1 MRSSSAFGRAIID
14 ARACHV
20 WSLVAARP
28 TDAYAARWMSIFDRA
43 ARFVDDVLLLPEE
56 LKTRVDR
63 AEQTLAE
70 GNAVEAERAFRGV
83 LEARPGLHRAQVGWA
98 RALLASGDADTARIA
113 IAEARQ
119 SDPEDPALAVLAG
132 RIALEA
138 GDVATAIV
146 ASREALRRLTPDQ
159 GALIAEACVVRARAE
174 WRRGRPDRAVR
185 ELRKAIAAAGE
196 RATALPIELVE
207 ALVDAG
213 EVAQAVRTARGLV
226 TRELPDVLA
235 RRLGLAL
242 TKAGENQLAETL
254 LARAASQGDTEALAA
269 SARLHIARGDL
280 SVAESQS
287 RMAVARGGGAKALVL
302 LADVLER
309 SGREGEAAE
318 ALRTAAESQQ
328 PTDRALLIRAA
339 SIVPL
344 VDVAEL
350 VRYADALDALVP
362 PEPLAQALRAA
373 VFVLNGDASSAAPID
388 RRATTSPRASIIDA
402 LTLVRTGQTQDA
414 LSALDRAELDP
425 ALRPIGSDR
434 ALHAALRREAL
445 RSLWTRKDGE
455 VDLAAAID
463 GASVFARER
472 GLPDLERRAQGLRD
486 ELDRPLVLAILGEF
500 NAGKSTLVNAIVGAD
515 VAPTGI
521 LPTTATLNL
530 LRGGAERRVRVVRK
544 DGTTREGVYGET
556 KALLADAEGEGAI
569 IDHVEIV
576 LPSELLERVWILD
589 TPGSNAPH
597 PEHEALAR
605 EALHRADAALWIF
618 DAGQAGK
625 ATEGRVLE
633 SIVKSR
639 REVIAALNK
648 VDRLH
653 GAELEQVIAS
663 LVRDVPALK
672 TTAPVALSARAAF
685 KARIAGD
692 ENALRESGFSALME
706 TLEGAVF
713 SRSRELKHR
722 ACAGRLSQLLDE
734 ALATEPAALAAFE
747 EQSRALANA
756 ATRIAAAE
764 SATSSDVEHAI
775 DAIEA
780 GQSQAFLEAA
790 REVLSFVRPRTSRLG
805 THATD
810 PEDRAFLRD
819 AIQARLEL
827 AAENAGGEL
836 AQSLTQ
842 RLDEAAR
849 GTEVARTVGL
859 RVRAAI
865 APPLSALAGHQAGM
879 LAGGALRR
887 FFDEILPTAEL
898 EVTSIAE
905 ALAAARAHP
914 RELLRPPLEA
924 GLATLLRELA
934 KEARDAS
941 EESLVLRDRER
952 SRTFTPLRTLRE
964 ALSEL
969 LVD

>member
-1 MRSSSAFGRAIID
+1 
-14 ARACHV
+14 
-20 WSLVAARP
+20 
-28 TDAYAARWMSIFDRA
+28 MSILDRA
-43 ARFVDDVLLLPEE
+43 ARFFDDVLLLPED
-56 LKTRVDR
+56 LRTRLER
-63 AEQTLAE
+63 AEQALAE
-70 GNAVEAERAFRGV
+70 GKAVDAERGFRAA

-98 RALLASGDADTARIA
+98 RALLAVGDADTAKIA
-113 IAEARQ
+113 VAEARQ
-119 SDPEDPALAVLAG
+119 TDPEDPALAVLAG

-146 ASREALRRLTPDQ
+146 ASREALRRLGPEQ
-159 GALIAEACVVRARAE
+159 GALVAEACVVRARAE

-213 EVAQAVRTARGLV
+213 EVAQAVRTARGLLS
-226 TRELPDVLA
+226 RELPDVLA

-242 TKAGENQLAETL
+242 TKAGESELAESL
-254 LARAASQGDTEALAA
+254 LARAAAQGDTEALAA
-269 SARLHIARGDL
+269 SARLHVGRGEL
-280 SVAESQS
+280 SLAESQA
-287 RMAVARGGGAKALVL
+287 RMAVARGAGARGLVL

-309 SGREGEAAE
+309 SGREAEAADALRAAAE
-318 ALRTAAESQQ
+318 ASR
-328 PTDRALLIRAA
+328 PTDRELLVRAA
-339 SIVPL
+339 ALVPL
-344 VDVAEL
+344 RDAREV
-350 VRYADALDALVP
+350 VRYADALDALTP
-362 PEPLAQALRAA
+362 PDPLAASLRAA
-373 VFVLNGDASSAAPID
+373 ALVLGGDVVAAAALARPAI
-388 RRATTSPRASIIDA
+388 TTARISVVEALVAVRSGRTLDA
-402 LTLVRTGQTQDA
+402 LA
-414 LSALDRAELDP
+414 ALDRAELDP
-425 ALRPIGSDR
+425 ALRPAGTDR

-445 RSLWTRKDGE
+445 RALWTRKDGG

-463 GASVFARER
+463 GASTFARER

-486 ELDRPLVLAILGEF
+486 ELDRPLLLAILGEF

-544 DGTTREGVYGET
+544 DGTTREGGYGEV
-556 KALLADAEGEGAI
+556 KLLLADAESEGAVV
-569 IDHVEIV
+569 DHVEIV

-633 SIVKSR
+633 SIVQSR
-639 REVIAALNK
+639 REVVAALNK
-648 VDRLH
+648 VDRLR
-653 GAELEQVIAS
+653 GSELEQVVGA
-663 LVRDVPALK
+663 LVREVPALGK
-672 TTAPVALSARAAF
+672 NAPVALSARAAF
-685 KARIAGD
+685 KARVAAD
-692 ENALRESGFSALME
+692 EAALRESGFSALMD
-706 TLEGAVF
+706 TLEQAVF
-713 SRSRELKHR
+713 SRSRELKER

-734 ALATEPAALAAFE
+734 ALATEPSALAAFE
-747 EQSRALANA
+747 ERSRALEQA
-756 ATRIAAAE
+756 ARRIG
-764 SATSSDVEHAI
+764 ATEGKVSTDLEHAI

-780 GQSQAFLEAA
+780 GQSQAFVDAA

-827 AAENAGGEL
+827 AAERAGDEL
-836 AQSLTQ
+836 VDAIVG

-849 GTEVARTVGL
+849 DTDVAATVRL
-859 RVRAAI
+859 RARAAI
-865 APPLSALAGHQAGM
+865 GPPLAALAGHQAGL

-887 FFDEILPTAEL
+887 FFDDILPTAEL
-898 EVTSIAE
+898 EVGVIAE
-905 ALAAARAHP
+905 ALSAARAHP

-924 GLATLLRELA
+924 ALASLLRELA
-934 KEARDAS
+934 AEAHAAAA
-941 EESLVLRDRER
+941 ESLARRDRER
-952 SRTFTPLRTLRE
+952 SRTYTPLRTLRE
-964 ALSEL
+964 ALGEL
-969 LVD
+969 LG

>member
-1 MRSSSAFGRAIID
+1 
-14 ARACHV
+14 
-20 WSLVAARP
+20 
-28 TDAYAARWMSIFDRA
+28 MSILDRA
-43 ARFVDDVLLLPEE
+43 ARFLDDVLLLPEE
-56 LKTRVDR
+56 LRTRLER
-63 AEQTLAE
+63 AEQALVE
-70 GNAVEAERAFRGV
+70 GRPVDAERGFRAA

-98 RALLASGDADTARIA
+98 RALLATGDAATARIA
-113 IAEARQ
+113 VAEARQ
-119 SDPEDPALAVLAG
+119 TDPEDPALAVLAG

-138 GDVATAIV
+138 GDIATAIV
-146 ASREALRRLTPDQ
+146 ASREALRRLAPDQ

-196 RATALPIELVE
+196 RASELPVELVE
-207 ALVDAG
+207 ALIDAG
-213 EVAQAVRTARGLV
+213 EVAQAVRTARGL
-226 TRELPDVLA
+226 TSRELPDVLA

-242 TKAGENQLAETL
+242 TRAGENDLAESL
-254 LARAASQGDTEALAA
+254 LARAAAQGDTEALAA
-269 SARLHIARGDL
+269 SARLQIAKGDL
-280 SVAESQS
+280 AVAESQA

-309 SGREGEAAE
+309 SGREGEAAD
-318 ALRTAAESQQ
+318 ALRTAAESTQ
-328 PTDRALLIRAA
+328 PVDRALLVRAG
-339 SIVPL
+339 SLVPL
-344 VDVAEL
+344 VDAAEL
-350 VRYADALDALVP
+350 VRYADALAALVP

-373 VFVLNGDASSAAPID
+373 VLVLNGEALAASALE
-388 RRATTSPRASIIDA
+388 RAGTSSPRASITDA
-402 LTLVRTGQTQDA
+402 LTFVRSGRTLEA
-414 LSALDRAELDP
+414 LAALDRAELDP
-425 ALRPIGSDR
+425 ALRPTGTDR

-445 RSLWTRKDGE
+445 RALWTRNDGE

-463 GASVFARER
+463 GASAFARER

-544 DGTTREGVYGET
+544 DGTTREGSYADSKT
-556 KALLADAEGEGAI
+556 LLADAEREGAI

-633 SIVKSR
+633 NIVKSR
-639 REVIAALNK
+639 REVVAALNK

-653 GAELEQVIAS
+653 GTELDQVIAA
-663 LVRDVPALK
+663 LVREVPALGA
-672 TTAPVALSARAAF
+672 TAPVALSARAAF

-692 ENALRESGFSALME
+692 AAALEQSGFSALMT
-706 TLEGAVF
+706 TLETAVF

-734 ALATEPAALAAFE
+734 ALATEPATLAIFE
-747 EQSRALANA
+747 EQQKGLAA
-756 ATRIAAAE
+756 AAARIAATE
-764 SATSSDVEHAI
+764 STIGSDLEHAI

-780 GQSQAFLEAA
+780 GQSQAFLDAA

-827 AAENAGGEL
+827 AAERAGGEL
-836 AQSLTQ
+836 VDAIVA

-849 GTEVARTVGL
+849 GTDLARTVRL
-859 RVRAAI
+859 RARAAI
-865 APPLSALAGHQAGM
+865 AAPLSALVGHQAGM

-898 EVTSIAE
+898 EVSAIAE
-905 ALAAARAHP
+905 ALSAARAHP

-924 GLATLLRELA
+924 ALAELLRELA
-934 KEARDAS
+934 KEAREAAD
-941 EESLVLRDRER
+941 ESLVRRDRER

-964 ALSEL
+964 ALTEL
-969 LVD
+969 LGG

>member
-1 MRSSSAFGRAIID
+1 M
-14 ARACHV
+14 
-20 WSLVAARP
+20 SL
-28 TDAYAARWMSIFDRA
+28 FDRA
-43 ARFVDDVLLLPEE
+43 ARFLDDVLLLPDE
-56 LKTRVDR
+56 LRTRIER
-63 AEQTLAE
+63 AEQALVEGRASDAE
-70 GNAVEAERAFRGV
+70 KGFRSL
-83 LEARPGLHRAQVGWA
+83 LEARPGLHRAQIGWA
-98 RALLASGDADTARIA
+98 RSLLATGDADTARIA

-119 SDPEDPALAVLAG
+119 TDPEDPALAVLAG

-138 GDVATAIV
+138 GDIATAIV
-146 ASREALRRLTPDQ
+146 ASREALRRLPIDQ
-159 GALIAEACVVRARAE
+159 GGLIAEACVVRARAE

-196 RATALPIELVE
+196 RAIELPIELVE

-213 EVAQAVRTARGLV
+213 EVGQAVRTARGLV

-242 TKAGENQLAETL
+242 TKAGETELSESL
-254 LARAASQGDTEALAA
+254 LSRAASQGDTEALAA
-269 SARLHIARGDL
+269 SARLHVRRGDL
-280 SVAESQS
+280 AVAESQA

-309 SGREGEAAE
+309 SGREAEAAD
-318 ALRTAAESQQ
+318 ALRVAAESTQ
-328 PTDRALLIRAA
+328 PNDRALLLRAA
-339 SIVPL
+339 SLVPL
-344 VDVAEL
+344 ADVSEV

-362 PEPLAQALRAA
+362 PEPLAKALRAA
-373 VFVLNGDASSAAPID
+373 ALVLSGQAAAAAELE
-388 RRATTSPRASIIDA
+388 RAPAASPRASIADA
-402 LTLVRTGQTQDA
+402 LTFVRSGRTMEA
-414 LSALDRAELDP
+414 LAALDRAELDP
-425 ALRPIGSDR
+425 ALRPVGSDR

-445 RSLWTRKDGE
+445 RALWTRKDGE

-463 GASVFARER
+463 GASAFARER

-544 DGTTREGVYGET
+544 DGTTREGGYGES
-556 KALLADAEGEGAI
+556 KALLADAEREGAI

-597 PEHEALAR
+597 PEHEALAQ
-605 EALHRADAALWIF
+605 EALRRADAALWIF

-633 SIVKSR
+633 NIVKSR

-653 GAELEQVIAS
+653 GTELDQVIQS
-663 LVRDVPALK
+663 LVRDVPALR

-685 KARIAGD
+685 KARVSEDAT
-692 ENALRESGFSALME
+692 ALAESGFTALMD
-706 TLEGAVF
+706 TLERAVF

-734 ALATEPAALAAFE
+734 ALETEPAALAAFDE
-747 EQSRALANA
+747 RHRALAA
-756 ATRIAAAE
+756 AAVRIAGAE
-764 SATSSDVEHAI
+764 SAASSDLEHAI
-775 DAIEA
+775 EAIEG
-780 GQSQAFLEAA
+780 GQSQAFLDAA
-790 REVLSFVRPRTSRLG
+790 REVLSFVRPRTSPFG

-819 AIQARLEL
+819 AIQARLEV
-827 AAENAGGEL
+827 AADRAGSDL
-836 AQSLTQ
+836 VDAIVA
-842 RLDEAAR
+842 RLDQATR
-849 GTEVARTVGL
+849 GTDLGATIRLRARAV
-859 RVRAAI
+859 I
-865 APPLSALAGHQAGM
+865 APPLAALAGHQAG
-879 LAGGALRR
+879 LLSGGALRR
-887 FFDEILPTAEL
+887 FFDEVLPTADL
-898 EVTSIAE
+898 EVGKIAE
-905 ALAAARAHP
+905 ALAVARAHP

-924 GLATLLRELA
+924 ALATLVRDLA
-934 KEARDAS
+934 REAREAAD
-941 EESLVLRDRER
+941 ESLVVRDRER

-964 ALSEL
+964 ALTEL
-969 LVD
+969 LGG

>member
-1 MRSSSAFGRAIID
+1 M
-14 ARACHV
+14 
-20 WSLVAARP
+20 SLL
-28 TDAYAARWMSIFDRA
+28 DRA
-43 ARFVDDVLLLPEE
+43 ARFFDDVLLLPEE
-56 LKTRVDR
+56 LRTRVER
-63 AEQTLAE
+63 AEQALIEGRASDAE
-70 GNAVEAERAFRGV
+70 KGFRSV
-83 LEARPGLHRAQVGWA
+83 LESRPGLHRAQIGWA
-98 RALLASGDADTARIA
+98 RSLLATGDADTARIA

-119 SDPEDPALAVLAG
+119 TDPEDPALAVLAG

-138 GDVATAIV
+138 GDIATAIV
-146 ASREALRRLTPDQ
+146 ASREALRRLPIDQ
-159 GALIAEACVVRARAE
+159 GGLIAEACVVRARAE

-196 RATALPIELVE
+196 RATELPIELVE

-213 EVAQAVRTARGLV
+213 EVGQAVRTARGLV

-242 TKAGENQLAETL
+242 TKAGETELSESL
-254 LARAASQGDTEALAA
+254 LSRAASQGDTEALAA
-269 SARLHIARGDL
+269 SARLHVRRGDL
-280 SVAESQS
+280 ATAESQA

-309 SGREGEAAE
+309 SGREAEAAD
-318 ALRTAAESQQ
+318 ALRVAAESTQ
-328 PTDRALLIRAA
+328 PSDRALLLRAA
-339 SIVPL
+339 SLVPL
-344 VDVAEL
+344 ADVSEV

-362 PEPLAQALRAA
+362 PEPLAKALRAA
-373 VFVLNGDASSAAPID
+373 ALVLSGQAAAAAD
-388 RRATTSPRASIIDA
+388 LERAPAASPRASIADA
-402 LTLVRTGQTQDA
+402 LTFVRSGRTMEA
-414 LSALDRAELDP
+414 LAALDRAELDP
-425 ALRPIGSDR
+425 ALRPVGSDR

-445 RSLWTRKDGE
+445 RALWTRKDGE

-463 GASVFARER
+463 GASAFARER

-544 DGTTREGVYGET
+544 DGTTREGNYSEV
-556 KALLADAEGEGAI
+556 KALLADAEREGAPDGSAPQGGRLPVG

-597 PEHEALAR
+597 PEHEALAQ
-605 EALHRADAALWIF
+605 EALRRADAALWIF

-633 SIVKSR
+633 NIVKSR

-653 GAELEQVIAS
+653 GTELDQVIQS
-663 LVRDVPALK
+663 LVRDVPALR

-685 KARIAGD
+685 KARVSGD
-692 ENALRESGFSALME
+692 ATALAESGFTALMD
-706 TLEGAVF
+706 TLERAVF

-734 ALATEPAALAAFE
+734 ALATEPAALAAFDE
-747 EQSRALANA
+747 RHRALADA
-756 ATRIAAAE
+756 AVRIAAAE
-764 SATSSDVEHAI
+764 SAASSDLEHAI
-775 DAIEA
+775 EAIEG
-780 GQSQAFLEAA
+780 GQSQAFLDAA
-790 REVLSFVRPRTSRLG
+790 REVLSFVRPRTSPFG

-819 AIQARLEL
+819 AIQARLEV
-827 AAENAGGEL
+827 AADRAGSDL
-836 AQSLTQ
+836 VDAIVA
-842 RLDEAAR
+842 RLDEATR
-849 GTEVARTVGL
+849 GTDLGATVRLRARAV
-859 RVRAAI
+859 I
-865 APPLSALAGHQAGM
+865 APPLAALAGHQAG
-879 LAGGALRR
+879 LLSGGALRR
-887 FFDEILPTAEL
+887 FFDEVLPTADL
-898 EVTSIAE
+898 EVGKIAE
-905 ALAAARAHP
+905 ALAVARAHP

-924 GLATLLRELA
+924 ALATLVRDLA
-934 KEARDAS
+934 REAREAAD
-941 EESLVLRDRER
+941 ESLVVRDRER

-964 ALSEL
+964 ALTEL
-969 LVD
+969 LGG

>member
-1 MRSSSAFGRAIID
+1 
-14 ARACHV
+14 
-20 WSLVAARP
+20 
-28 TDAYAARWMSIFDRA
+28 MSILDRA
-43 ARFVDDVLLLPEE
+43 ARFLDDVLLLPEE
-56 LKTRVDR
+56 LRTRLDR
-63 AEQTLAE
+63 AEQALAE
-70 GNAVEAERAFRGV
+70 GRAGDAERGFRAA
-83 LEARPGLHRAQVGWA
+83 LEERPGLHRAQVGWA
-98 RALLASGDADTARIA
+98 RALLASGDVETARVA

-119 SDPEDPALAVLAG
+119 TDPEDPALAVLAG

-146 ASREALRRLTPDQ
+146 ASREALRRLPPDQ
-159 GALIAEACVVRARAE
+159 GALIADACVVRARAE

-185 ELRKAIAAAGE
+185 ELRKAIAAAGD
-196 RATALPIELVE
+196 RAMALPVELVE

-226 TRELPDVLA
+226 GRELPDVLG

-242 TKAGENQLAETL
+242 TKAGESELAESL
-254 LARAASQGDTEALAA
+254 LSRAAAQGDTEALAA
-269 SARLHIARGDL
+269 SAKLHVARGDL
-280 SVAESQS
+280 ATAEAQA
-287 RMAVARGGGAKALVL
+287 RMAVARGGGAEALVL
-302 LADVLER
+302 LADVLAR
-309 SGREGEAAE
+309 SSREAEAAD
-318 ALRTAAESQQ
+318 ALRTAAESRQ
-328 PTDRALLIRAA
+328 PVDRALLVRAA
-339 SIVPL
+339 SLVPL
-344 VDVAEL
+344 ADAAEIE
-350 VRYADALDALVP
+350 RYADALDALVP
-362 PEPLAQALRAA
+362 PEPLARALRAA
-373 VFVLNGDASSAAPID
+373 VLVLRGEPAAAIEID
-388 RRATTSPRASIIDA
+388 RVGTSSPRASIVDA
-402 LTLVRTGQTQDA
+402 LTFVRGGRTLDA
-414 LSALDRAELDP
+414 LAALDRAELDP
-425 ALRPIGSDR
+425 QLRPTGSDR
-434 ALHAALRREAL
+434 ALHADLRREAL
-445 RSLWTRKDGE
+445 RALWTRKDGE

-463 GASVFARER
+463 GASAFARER

-544 DGTTREGVYGET
+544 DGTTREGSYGDVKT
-556 KALLADAEGEGAI
+556 LLADAEGEGAV

-625 ATEGRVLE
+625 ATEGRVLDN
-633 SIVKSR
+633 IVKSR

-648 VDRLH
+648 VDRLK
-653 GAELEQVIAS
+653 GDELAQVVDA

-685 KARIAGD
+685 KARLAD
-692 ENALRESGFSALME
+692 DPAALAQSGFSTLMS
-706 TLEGAVF
+706 TLETSVF

-734 ALATEPAALAAFE
+734 ALATEPAALATYE
-747 EQSRALANA
+747 EQSRALAA
-756 ATRIAAAE
+756 AAARIAAAE
-764 SATSSDVEHAI
+764 SAMAADVEHAI
-775 DAIEA
+775 EAIEA
-780 GQSQAFLEAA
+780 GQSQAFVEAA

-827 AAENAGGEL
+827 AAERAGAEL
-836 AQSLTQ
+836 VDAIVR
-842 RLDEAAR
+842 RLDEAAQ
-849 GTEVARTVGL
+849 GSELGRTVRL
-859 RVRAAI
+859 RARAAI
-865 APPLSALAGHQAGM
+865 GPPLSALAGHQAGL

-898 EVTSIAE
+898 EVGTIAE
-905 ALAAARAHP
+905 ALAAARSHP
-914 RELLRPPLEA
+914 RELLRPPLESA
-924 GLATLLRELA
+924 LASLMRELA
-934 KEARDAS
+934 TEARNAA
-941 EESLVLRDRER
+941 EESLVRRDRER

-964 ALSEL
+964 ALGEL
-969 LVD
+969 LGG

>member
-1 MRSSSAFGRAIID
+1 M
-14 ARACHV
+14 
-20 WSLVAARP
+20 SL
-28 TDAYAARWMSIFDRA
+28 FDRA
-43 ARFVDDVLLLPEE
+43 ARFLDDVLLLPEE
-56 LKTRVDR
+56 LRTRLER
-63 AEQTLAE
+63 AEQSLAE
-70 GNAVEAERAFRGV
+70 GRAQDAERGFRAA

-98 RALLASGDADTARIA
+98 RALLATGDVETARIA

-119 SDPEDPALAVLAG
+119 TDPADPALAVLAG

-146 ASREALRRLTPDQ
+146 ASREALRRLPPDQ

-196 RATALPIELVE
+196 RATELPIELVE

-226 TRELPDVLA
+226 SRELPDVLS

-242 TKAGENQLAETL
+242 TKAGESELAESL
-254 LARAASQGDTEALAA
+254 LARAAAQGDTEALAA
-269 SARLHIARGDL
+269 SARLHVGRGDL
-280 SVAESQS
+280 VVAEAQA
-287 RMAVARGGGAKALVL
+287 RMAVARGGGARALAL
-302 LADVLER
+302 LADVLAR
-309 SGREGEAAE
+309 SGREAEAAE
-318 ALRTAAESQQ
+318 ALRTAAESTQ
-328 PTDRALLIRAA
+328 PVDRALLVRAA
-339 SIVPL
+339 SLVPL
-344 VDVAEL
+344 ADPTEL

-362 PEPLAQALRAA
+362 PEPLAHALRAA
-373 VFVLNGDASSAAPID
+373 VLVLQGDPASASQID
-388 RRATTSPRASIIDA
+388 RATTTSPRASIVDA
-402 LTLVRTGQTQDA
+402 LTLVRSGRTTEA
-414 LSALDRAELDP
+414 LAALDRAELDP
-425 ALRPIGSDR
+425 ALRPTGSDR

-445 RSLWTRKDGE
+445 RALWTRRDGQ

-463 GASVFARER
+463 GASAFARER

-544 DGTTREGVYGET
+544 DGTTREGSYGDV
-556 KALLADAEGEGAI
+556 KMLLADAEREGADDGSAPQSGADTI
-569 IDHVEIV
+569 VSRPLGGRLPRVDHVEIV

-633 SIVKSR
+633 NIVKSR
-639 REVIAALNK
+639 REVVAALNK
-648 VDRLH
+648 VDRLR
-653 GAELEQVIAS
+653 GTELDQVIES
-663 LVRDVPALK
+663 LVRDVPALRAN
-672 TTAPVALSARAAF
+672 APVALSARAAF
-685 KARIAGD
+685 KARIAD
-692 ENALRESGFSALME
+692 DADALKESGFSALMD
-706 TLEGAVF
+706 TLERAVF

-734 ALATEPAALAAFE
+734 ALATEPATLATYEEQSKALAA
-747 EQSRALANA
+747 A

-764 SATSSDVEHAI
+764 GAVSSDLEHAI
-775 DAIEA
+775 EAIEA
-780 GQSQAFLEAA
+780 GQSQAFLDAA

-827 AAENAGGEL
+827 AAERAGSDL
-836 AQSLTQ
+836 VDAIVA
-842 RLDEAAR
+842 RLDEAAH
-849 GTEVARTVGL
+849 GTELTRTVRL
-859 RVRAAI
+859 RARAAI
-865 APPLSALAGHQAGM
+865 GPPLAVLVGHQAG
-879 LAGGALRR
+879 LLSGGALRR
-887 FFDEILPTAEL
+887 FFDDILPTAEL
-898 EVTSIAE
+898 EVTTIAE

-924 GLATLLRELA
+924 ALAALLRELA
-934 KEARDAS
+934 HEAREAGD
-941 EESLVLRDRER
+941 ESLVRRDRER

-964 ALSEL
+964 ALAEL
-969 LVD
+969 LGA

>member
-1 MRSSSAFGRAIID
+1 
-14 ARACHV
+14 
-20 WSLVAARP
+20 
-28 TDAYAARWMSIFDRA
+28 MSILDRA
-43 ARFVDDVLLLPEE
+43 ARFLDDVLLLPEE
-56 LKTRVDR
+56 LRTRVER
-63 AEQTLAE
+63 AEQALAE
-70 GNAVEAERAFRGV
+70 GRAADAERGFRAA

-98 RALLASGDADTARIA
+98 RALLGSGEVESARIA
-113 IAEARQ
+113 IAEARLT
-119 SDPEDPALAVLAG
+119 DPEDPALAVLAG

-146 ASREALRRLTPDQ
+146 ASREALRRLAPDQ
-159 GALIAEACVVRARAE
+159 GALVAEACVVRARAE

-196 RATALPIELVE
+196 RATELPIELVE

-213 EVAQAVRTARGLV
+213 EVSQAVRTARGLV
-226 TRELPDVLA
+226 SRELSDVLA

-242 TKAGENQLAETL
+242 TKAGESELAQAL
-254 LARAASQGDTEALAA
+254 LSRAAAQGDTEALAA
-269 SARLHIARGDL
+269 SARLHVARGDL
-280 SVAESQS
+280 ETAQAQA
-287 RMAVARGGGAKALVL
+287 RMAVARGGGAGALVL

-309 SGREGEAAE
+309 SGREAEAAE
-318 ALRTAAESQQ
+318 ALHTAAASRT
-328 PTDRALLIRAA
+328 PVDRGLLVRAA
-339 SIVPL
+339 SLVPL
-344 VDVAEL
+344 TDAGEV
-350 VRYADALDALVP
+350 VRYADALSALVP
-362 PEPLAQALRAA
+362 PEPLADALRAA
-373 VFVLNGDASSAAPID
+373 ALVLSGDPAAAALLE
-388 RRATTSPRASIIDA
+388 RHGTTSARASIADA
-402 LTLVRTGQTQDA
+402 LTLVRGGRTLEA
-414 LSALDRAELDP
+414 LAALDRAELDP
-425 ALRPIGSDR
+425 ALRPVGSDR

-445 RSLWTRKDGE
+445 RALWTRKDGE

-463 GASVFARER
+463 GASTFARER

-486 ELDRPLVLAILGEF
+486 ELDRPLLLAILGEF

-544 DGTTREGVYGET
+544 DGTTREGSYGDV
-556 KALLADAEGEGAI
+556 KLLLADAETEGAI
-569 IDHVEIV
+569 VDHVEIV

-639 REVIAALNK
+639 REVVAALNK
-648 VDRLH
+648 VDRLR
-653 GAELEQVIAS
+653 GTELEQVIDA
-663 LVRDVPALK
+663 LARDVPALR
-672 TTAPVALSARAAF
+672 TNAPVALSARAAF
-685 KARIAGD
+685 KARVASD
-692 ENALRESGFSALME
+692 EAALRQSGFSALMD
-706 TLEGAVF
+706 TLERAVF

-734 ALATEPAALAAFE
+734 ALATEPGALAVFE
-747 EQSRALANA
+747 ERARALGA
-756 ATRIAAAE
+756 AAKRIAATEGAV
-764 SATSSDVEHAI
+764 SADLEQAI
-775 DAIEA
+775 EAIEA
-780 GQSQAFLEAA
+780 GQSQAFVDAA

-827 AAENAGGEL
+827 AAERAGGEL
-836 AQSLTQ
+836 VDAIVR
-842 RLDEAAR
+842 RLDEAAS
-849 GTEVARTVGL
+849 GTDVAATVRL
-859 RVRAAI
+859 RARAAI
-865 APPLSALAGHQAGM
+865 GPPLAALAGHQAGL

-898 EVTSIAE
+898 EVTGIAE
-905 ALAAARAHP
+905 ALSAARAHP
-914 RELLRPPLEA
+914 RELLRPPLETSLA
-924 GLATLLRELA
+924 ELLRGLAQ
-934 KEARDAS
+934 EAEAAAR
-941 EESLVLRDRER
+941 ESLVLRDRER
-952 SRTFTPLRTLRE
+952 SRTYTPLRTLRE
-964 ALSEL
+964 ALTEL
-969 LVD
+969 IGT